1 MSVARKHKG
10 YVRDCDSDHGFFIL
24 FFGDPNSFP
33 ARTVIDDKNDSP
45 PEIAEQNATLLISTW
60 T

>member
-1 MSVARKHKG
+1 
-10 YVRDCDSDHGFFIL
+10 VRDCDSDHGFFIL